1 MPPRNAASTTDEFDA
16 GISYQL
22 GQISGQLREL
32 IHNMNSLQSSINA
45 IGIRV
50 AALEASENRRDGATG
65 LLMTIMKSPAI
76 GWLVGAAISA
86 WAILTGRVHI

>member
-1 MPPRNAASTTDEFDA
+1 MPPRRAASTTDATDYDV
-16 GISYQL
+16 SYQL

-32 IHNMNSLQSSINA
+32 IHNTNNLQASITA

-50 AALEASENRRDGATG
+50 AALEASDNRREGATG
-65 LLMTIMKSPAI
+65 LAVTILKSPAI

-86 WAILTGRVHI
+86 WAVLTGRVHL